1 VSGARDPPA
10 GNDGVECP
18 YDEDRAETMKALL
31 CTSFGPLEKLAIQ
44 EIPKPRPGPGQVL
57 LDVKASSLNF
67 PDALMVQGLY
77 QVKPPLPFSPGTEM
91 AGVVV
96 ETGSDVRGFK
106 PGDRVIAIA
115 GWGGFAEE
123 CAVDA
128 GRLIPLPDGMD
139 FDMGA
144 AFLFTYETSLHGLR
158 DRGRLK
164 AGETLLVLGAAG
176 GVGLAAVEIGKI
188 LGARVIAAASSA
200 DKLALCKQLGA
211 DETIDYVSGNLRDR
225 INELTGRKGVD
236 IVFDPVGG
244 PYTETALRATAW
256 DGRLLVVGFAA
267 GDIPKIPINLALL
280 KERSIVGVYWGQ
292 SVKHD
297 PEGHLRNVK
306 QLVEWLAAGKVK
318 PVISERVPLSEAV
331 DAMKRMI
338 NRQVKGK
345 VVILPEA

>member
-1 VSGARDPPA
+1 
-10 GNDGVECP
+10 
-18 YDEDRAETMKALL
+18 MKALL
-31 CTSFGPLEKLAIQ
+31 CTAFGPIEQLAIQ
-44 EIPKPRPGPGQVL
+44 EIPNPRPGPGQVL

-96 ETGSDVRGFK
+96 ETGSDVQDFK

-128 GRLIPLPDGMD
+128 GRLIPLPEGMD

-225 INELTGRKGVD
+225 INELTGRRGVD

-244 PYTETALRATAW
+244 TYTETALRATAW
-256 DGRLLVVGFAA
+256 GGRLLVVGFAA
-267 GDIPKIPINLALL
+267 GDIPKIPVNLALL
-280 KERSIVGVYWGQ
+280 KERSIVGVYWGE

-297 PEGHLRNVK
+297 PEGHVRNVK

-318 PVISERVPLSEAV
+318 PVISERVPLSEAAG
-331 DAMKRMI
+331 AMKRMI
-338 NRQVKGK
+338 NRQIKGK

>member
-1 VSGARDPPA
+1 
-10 GNDGVECP
+10 
-18 YDEDRAETMKALL
+18 MKALL
-31 CTSFGPLEKLAIQ
+31 CTSFGPLEKLTIQ

-96 ETGSDVRGFK
+96 ETGSDVQGFK

-128 GRLIPLPDGMD
+128 GRLIPLPEGMD

-176 GVGLAAVEIGKI
+176 GVGLAAVEIGKV
-188 LGARVIAAASSA
+188 LAARVIAAASSA
-200 DKLALCKQLGA
+200 DKLAMCKQLGA
-211 DETIDYVSGNLRDR
+211 DETINYVSENLRDR
-225 INELTGRKGVD
+225 INELTGRRGVD

-256 DGRLLVVGFAA
+256 GGRLLVVGFAA

-280 KERSIVGVYWGQ
+280 KERSIVGVYWGE
-292 SVKHD
+292 SVNHD

-318 PVISERVPLSEAV
+318 PVISERVPLSEAAA
-331 DAMKRMI
+331 AMKRMI